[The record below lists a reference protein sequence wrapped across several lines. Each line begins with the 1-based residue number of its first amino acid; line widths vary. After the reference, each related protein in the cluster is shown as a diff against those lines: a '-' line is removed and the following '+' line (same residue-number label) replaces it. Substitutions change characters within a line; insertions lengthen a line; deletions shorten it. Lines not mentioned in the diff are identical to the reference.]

1 MGKRKSKTEE
11 NVDEIISKIVG
22 LPSEN
27 LEERIKE
34 LETELGIRRNLLNN
48 ALSIL
53 GTHQLRLDEK
63 IRQLRYATIQGLD
76 VSRKAVLEKEKLK
89 TEMRKLDEWNL
100 YFRDVSKLREKLR
113 EAKEE
118 LTIEKE
124 KKRLV
129 D

>member
-1 MGKRKSKTEE
+1 MGKRKSKTTE

-63 IRQLRYATIQGLD
+63 IRQLKYATIQGLD